1 MSKEMM
7 AFCDENIGNYGGF
20 FLTAT
25 NTLTVYAPDGEVFKT
40 IPFEGE

>member
-25 NTLTVYAPDGEVFKT
+25 NTLTVYGPDGEVFKT